1 MKKNMI
7 LMLVLLISTATS
19 AMAQS
24 VDDIFNEF
32 KDKPN
37 VEFVDIPKTMM
48 GLAAGAAKEGKGG
61 DLMKKIDSIRIL
73 SIENDSQLK
82 AQFENK
88 VKDLSKK
95 GYEQMVNSND
105 GGEKAQ
111 ILVKTKGEKVTEMLI
126 ISIEADECALVQIS
140 GDISPEDVQKLKGV
154 GL

>member
-7 LMLVLLISTATS
+7 LMLVLLVTTTIS

-24 VDDIFNEF
+24 VDDLFNEF

-73 SIENDSQLK
+73 SIENNSQMK
-82 AQFENK
+82 TQFEKK
-88 VKDLSKK
+88 VKNLSKK

-105 GGEKAQ
+105 DGEKAQ
-111 ILVKTKGEKVTEMLI
+111 ILVKTKGKKVTEMLI
-126 ISIEADECALVQIS
+126 ISIETDECALVQIK
-140 GDISPEDVQKLKGV
+140 GEISPEDVLELQGI
-154 GL
+154 GI